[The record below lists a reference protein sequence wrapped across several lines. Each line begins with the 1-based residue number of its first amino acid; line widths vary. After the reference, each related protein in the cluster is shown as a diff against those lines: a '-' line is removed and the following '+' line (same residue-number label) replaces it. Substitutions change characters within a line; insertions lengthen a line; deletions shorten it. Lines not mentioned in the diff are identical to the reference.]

1 MKRTLFIISAS
12 LCGTLCFAQLKVYQ
26 NGNVGIGSTLTTTDS
41 HLNIGEISSSPSSTI
56 MIIHDG
62 SIEKSSNE
70 SFEIPSGAILEMD
83 YGIIE

>member
-62 SIEKSSNE
+62 SIEKASNE